1 MMNSPVVVV
10 VVAVAAAAA
19 AVAVVAADCCTSPM
33 WRAAAAVRSWERRP
47 WTAPRTRYRIH
58 RLRSSACVVETVQ
71 SEESQFIGIS

>member
-10 VVAVAAAAA
+10 VAA

-33 WRAAAAVRSWERRP
+33 WRAAAAAVRSWERRP